1 MAKELAHILI
11 AQDVLLQLKR
21 CGQQHLAKVIEE
33 NLPSF
38 YLGAI
43 IPDAFYYDVLP
54 FGLRPQKHA
63 WISRALHLKKKIKN
77 DQKAVGLFRAIAIKS
92 GAWRLKAAFAAGII
106 THTVV
111 DRIFH
116 ELIEYYTTTWGEKGT
131 VATATH
137 REIETLIDIILLR
150 LSNTEP
156 RRFHPG
162 LIIRLDEPTKYTLFH
177 FYLSNLLDLPE
188 ANQVVSLVNCLK
200 RAYDQQCLFLTL
212 FATRPLYHIMNMSNR
227 IVKGRLR
234 IWQSLFYPDRV
245 NPESFPV
252 LAKLKLRTM
261 SDENIFFRELKRLRK
276 RAAIEAIQHINTALK
291 TFA

>member
-1 MAKELAHILI
+1 MAKELTHILI
-11 AQDVLLQLKR
+11 AQDVLLRLKR

-33 NLPSF
+33 NLHAF

-54 FGLRPQKHA
+54 FGLIPQKLI
-63 WISRALHLKKKIKN
+63 WISRALHLKEKIKN
-77 DQKAVGLFRAIAIKS
+77 DQKAVGLFRAITIKS
-92 GAWRLKAAFAAGII
+92 GAWRLKTAFAAGVI

-116 ELIEYYTTTWGEKGT
+116 ELIEYYTITWGEKGT
-131 VATATH
+131 VAMATH

-156 RRFHPG
+156 RQFHPG
-162 LIIRLDEPTKYTLFH
+162 PLIRLDEPTKYTLFH
-177 FYLSNLLDLPE
+177 FYLSHLLNPPE
-188 ANQVVSLVNCLK
+188 ANQVVSLVNRLK
-200 RAYDQQCLFLTL
+200 MAYHQQCLFLTL

-227 IVKGRLR
+227 IVKGHLR

-252 LAKLKLRTM
+252 LAKLKPLTM
-261 SDENIFFRELKRLRK
+261 RDENIFFRELERLRET
-276 RAAIEAIQHINTALK
+276 ATNEAIQRINMALK
-291 TFA
+291 RFA